1 MYNKPSVDTSPYAL
15 RYGTIPQLDAADR
28 SRNRKIVR
36 AFWSLVVVCGALVA
50 VAVLTESAVVL
61 GITVALS
68 LLTVLGTILIVS
80 EPTGFDQVV
89 YMLQFDV
96 AFYREELKDHPAFS
110 AYASSSRLLDS
121 VSDDVASL
129 LNNSD
134 HHGRVVAI
142 LEAGVSLQK
151 NPGSAAETERIKD
164 QILTDLGLL
173 LEEVRVR
180 REAEA
185 DFTNSVWGDIA
196 RSA

>member
-28 SRNRKIVR
+28 SRNRKIAR
-36 AFWSLVVVCGALVA
+36 AVWSLVVVCGALVA
-50 VAVLTESAVVL
+50 VAVLTESAVVR
-61 GITVALS
+61 GITMALS
-68 LLTVLGTILIVS
+68 LLTVLGTPLMVS
-80 EPTGFDQVV
+80 GPTRFD
-89 YMLQFDV
+89 QFDV

-121 VSDDVASL
+121 VSDDVTSL

-142 LEAGVSLQK
+142 LETGVSLQK

-164 QILTDLGLL
+164 QLLTDLGLL

-180 REAEA
+180 REAE
-185 DFTNSVWGDIA
+185 
-196 RSA
+196 R